1 MIGSPSS
8 GLVELMVWDIYTLLI
23 GVYLEGERVD
33 VKADVKA
40 VADILF
46 WGFPKKP

>member
-33 VKADVKA
+33 VKAVVDWLP
-40 VADILF
+40 LF